1 MGIGNP
7 RPAGSPTPRAHTH
20 YPSWGLETRL
30 RFLSIYIIFC
40 LITPHGDWKPAAG
53 VCPAAGLAMSSSLP
67 LMGIGNQNVVVSA
80 YNHGSCS
87 LPLMGIGNLALG
99 GSCGTARTGSLP
111 LMGIGNPPSTTTRA
125 RRSQAHY
132 PSWGLET
139 CTLSASQ
146 ALPYTLASLPLM
158 GIGNRSD
165 DLAGGEGRVAHYP
178 SWGLETGCGP
188 WGMG

>member
-1 MGIGNP
+1 MGIGNMSSGRIAP
-7 RPAGSPTPRAHTH
+7 RSRPTH
-20 YPSWGLETRL
+20 YPSWGLETRTDG
-30 RFLSIYIIFC
+30 RREAAKYQ
-40 LITPHGDWKPAAG
+40 LITPHGDWKPTIHYYASQTFA
-53 VCPAAGLAMSSSLP
+53 
-67 LMGIGNQNVVVSA
+67 
-80 YNHGSCS
+80 
-87 LPLMGIGNLALG
+87 
-99 GSCGTARTGSLP
+99 GSLP